1 MLDAL
6 KRIESKQPTKAAPVE
21 KTVPEIPAVMDAI
34 ADQADA
40 ALTAS
45 QSVAIEEF
53 KNALAAPWLVQETV
67 IAPAFE
73 EAAASAAEVLDSR
86 LDRTESMMDLAVS
99 PKTPDV
105 YGEMAQYILSTLPA
119 GKPAALVFTAPDDA
133 ERKMDAIFR
142 LAENLA
148 DHVDGGTV
156 VLDAES
162 KRLHKVTPQGSSRAR
177 GQEYLFKP
185 GGRRFDDLKL
195 RYSLVLI
202 DAPPLTQSSAVEMA
216 AQADGVY
223 LMIRLGDTTP
233 RALGEAVDVL
243 RRTGA
248 KWRGSIVIDDGISA
262 G

>member
-1 MLDAL
+1 MALHREQGLDFSGVTTFNLDEYVGLPGRTPEERARHPESYARYMEQAL
-6 KRIESKQPTKAAPVE
+6 FSRL
-21 KTVPEIPAVMDAI
+21 PARF
-34 ADQADA
+34 ADA
-40 ALTAS
+40 RVPL
-45 QSVAIEEF
+45 V
-53 KNALAAPWLVQETV
+53 LHAPGYWQP
-67 IAPAFE
+67 APAQDPPLRWFFRVPAGARDAQIFFE
-73 EAAASAAEVLDSR
+73 GPTR
-86 LDRTESMMDLAVS
+86 LFD
-99 PKTPDV
+99 
-105 YGEMAQYILSTLPA
+105 PA

-133 ERKMDAIFR
+133 ERKMDALFR

-248 KWRGSIVIDDGISA
+248 KLRGSIVIDDGISP